1 MATIRIRQVPD
12 EVHRKLRTRAAAT
25 GQSLQQYML
34 ESICRQA
41 ETAGIEELL
50 ASKRIEAMM
59 YGATH
64 LDRAAIVAVIRAD
77 RESR

>member
-1 MATIRIRQVPD
+1 MATIQIRQVPD

-41 ETAGIEELL
+41 ETADIEELL

-59 YGATH
+59 YGETH
-64 LDRAAIVAVIRAD
+64 LDRATIVAVIRAD